1 MSLDEMDSI
10 WSGAGAPAGNWK
22 GRERSSTEAPPH
34 LLPSFYLLLLEGMV
48 TAVTNFP
55 EKYTFVWQ

>member
-1 MSLDEMDSI
+1 MDSI

-34 LLPSFYLLLLEGMV
+34 LLPSFYLLLLEGTV